1 MRIARRRGFLVE
13 AGGTKLWLD
22 STASGGGFS
31 LISHAHSDHSPGR
44 SSKVIA
50 TPETAS
56 VLQLFK
62 NHRIEKMIRYGET
75 LKLGETRISAHPS
88 GHVIGS
94 SQFLIEADGKRLV
107 YTGDLNTYDSL
118 ILEGAKAIESDIL
131 LLEATYGSPRYV
143 FPSREEIYARIVRW
157 ILETI
162 RGGEVPAFKV
172 YALGKAQEIIGIVN
186 AYLRIPVVTS
196 WTISRITEKLS
207 EHGLKLDYIPL
218 HDPEGL
224 EAFKQGECVYVSS
237 KRYNP
242 PSKRRLRWGA
252 ATGWALRYRIQ
263 GYDAAFPLSGH
274 ADFPGLV
281 SYAEESEA
289 RKIYLVHGFAEEL
302 SRHLR
307 RRGLYAEA
315 LI

>member
-1 MRIARRRGFLVE
+1 MKIIRRRGFLVE
-13 AGGTKLWLD
+13 AGGMRLWLD
-22 STASGGGFS
+22 STAGGEGFS

-44 SSKVIA
+44 SSKIVA

-56 VLQLFK
+56 ILKLFG
-62 NHRIEKMIRYGET
+62 NHRVKKVIRYGET
-75 LKLGETRISAHPS
+75 LKLGEARISAHPS

-94 SQFLIEADGKRLV
+94 SQFLIEDDERLV

-118 ILEGAKAIESDIL
+118 VLKGAEAIESDVL

-143 FPSREEIYARIVRW
+143 FPSREEVYARIVRW

-162 RGGEVPAFKV
+162 RSGEVPAFKV

-186 AYLRIPVVTS
+186 AYLRIPVVAS
-196 WTISRITEKLS
+196 WTISKITEKLS

-237 KRYNP
+237 RRYSP
-242 PSKRRLRWGA
+242 PSRHKLRWGV

-263 GYDAAFPLSGH
+263 GYDAGFPLSGH
-274 ADFPGLV
+274 ADFLGLV
-281 SYAEESEA
+281 SYAEESGA

-307 RRGLYAEA
+307 RRGLSAEA